1 MQWLA
6 EVSIKRP
13 VFASVL
19 ILALVVVG
27 VFSYFEL
34 GVDRFPKVDFPTVS
48 VTIRQP
54 GAAPEDVETEIT
66 DRVERAI
73 NTVSGIDEMRSVSTE
88 GVAQVFVQFQLE
100 KNVDVAAQEVRD
112 KISQVLADLPRDID
126 PPIVDKIDSDAA
138 PILFLSLAADL
149 PIREITEFADKTV
162 RRELESLPGVGQVL
176 VVGGQPRQIN
186 LWLDP
191 ARLRAYNLT
200 VAEVTRAVA
209 NQNLQLPGGN
219 LGQGPRELTVR
230 MKGRVN
236 SVPEFNGL
244 VVASRDGAQIRL
256 QDLATVEDGTEE
268 VETAASIDGKPA
280 VLLTIR
286 KQSGTN
292 TVAVIN
298 GVKARLRELQPRLP
312 AGYRLQIVRD
322 QSEYIEASVKTVQ
335 EHLVVGAL
343 PGLAG
348 GAPLPPQLAL
358 HRDRGHRHPGL
369 DREHLRAHV
378 GDGLHAQHHHPAR
391 ADPRRRHRHRRRD
404 RRPREHLPVHGG
416 EGPLPAPGGDRGH
429 PRDRAG
435 GPRHHAL
442 AGRRVPPGGLHGRHR
457 GPVHELLRAD
467 HGVRD
472 PGLPLRRLHADPDDG
487 QPLARLRQARRALLQ
502 AVVALLAPGSGVHAG
517 RSPGRWPIAG

>member
-6 EVSIKRP
+6 EVSIRRP

-19 ILALVVVG
+19 VLALVVVG
-27 VFSYFEL
+27 IFSYFEL

-112 KISQVLADLPRDID
+112 KISQILADLPRDID

-138 PILFLSLAADL
+138 PILFLSLAADR

-209 NQNLQLPGGN
+209 NQNLQLPGGTVR
-219 LGQGPRELTVR
+219 QGPRELTVR
-230 MKGRVN
+230 MRGRVN

-244 VVASRDGAQIRL
+244 VVATRDGAHIKL
-256 QDLATVEDGTEE
+256 EDLATVEDGTEE
-268 VETAASIDGKPA
+268 VETAANIDGKPA
-280 VLLTIR
+280 VLLALR

-298 GVKARLRELQPRLP
+298 GVKDRLRELKPRLP
-312 AGYRLQIVRD
+312 AGYRLQILRD
-322 QSEYIEASVKTVQ
+322 QSEYIEASVATVQ
-335 EHLVVGAL
+335 EHLVVGAFL
-343 PGLAG
+343 ASLVVLLFLRNWRSTVIAAIAIPASIVSTFGLMWAMDFT
-348 GAPLPPQLAL
+348 LNIITLLAL
-358 HRDRGHRHPGL
+358 TLAVGIVIDDAIVVLENIYRFMEEKGL
-369 DREHLRAHV
+369 SPLQAAVEA
-378 GDGLHAQHHHPAR
+378 PAR
-391 ADPRRRHRHRRRD
+391 SGWPSWPPPCRWSRCSSRWLSWAASW
-404 RRPREHLPVHGG
+404 GG
-416 EGPLPAPGGDRGH
+416 
-429 PRDRAG
+429 
-435 GPRHHAL
+435 
-442 AGRRVPPGGLHGRHR
+442 
-457 GPVHELLRAD
+457 
-467 HGVRD
+467 
-472 PGLPLRRLHADPDDG
+472 
-487 QPLARLRQARRALLQ
+487 
-502 AVVALLAPGSGVHAG
+502 S
-517 RSPGRWPIAG
+517 